1 MRSPVALAALAL
13 SGTANLA
20 AAGACRPRNSASTLA
35 STVIPTSTATGSE
48 PTQTGALPKVRNLA
62 SNGNMAEID
71 PEDPTT
77 FPDWDVEGDAK
88 IVGGQGRQEAGSNE
102 RGAAAMSASNTG
114 SGKRDMGISV
124 SISQTIASL
133 DLTTPYT
140 IRFYYLVVTSPQAI
154 NLCELTAYLGGTVFH
169 QSWVFSQGTAISWN
183 EVLKSVQ
190 PAQVN
195 APLSIGMNCLLGGGA
210 TILVDS
216 VFISNLVTPQTIND
230 FAVDFGNS
238 GTGENP
244 PLTPPAVG
252 PTSAVP
258 GESTSFP
265 ASGEQETST
274 WFTSGEEETPTPTW
288 FTTGPGEEETSVFTS
303 GSAEQQTSWFTSG
316 FEEGSTWA
324 TSAPE
329 ETSTWYS
336 SGAEEH
342 STWYT
347 SGAEEHSTWYTSGSG
362 EQEASTWYTSG
373 AEEHSTR
380 YTSGVEEPSTWYT
393 TTPEQQQ
400 TSEPESQFTTA
411 WTEPG
416 TQSSSTLPDT
426 TSSAPPTFCSKA
438 LNGGCWWKRPWSG
451 EDMVNCASRGSWPG
465 PDGQGWEV
473 TERPDN
479 WPQPWSQLWCL
490 GWCSLTPGCKSV
502 AYMPDTRTCRF
513 SKFEVQDASF
523 VHGPNPNVD
532 TPGVFYWHDL
542 SCFNCP
548 CNEEDEVTSVP
559 EIPSTAVTAEPES
572 TQAEPETTTQ
582 PEPETTSQA
591 EPTSEPTTGAFTLPP
606 ASTCPKALKDG
617 CKWTNQEIG
626 HAFCAYRGT
635 WPADD
640 AAGWAVSP
648 PEDYPIAWT
657 QMWCVAW
664 CSLDPRCKSAAWMD
678 DRSCRFSTHE
688 VQDADFIMAADPN
701 QDNPEEG
708 IYYWHDL
715 SCMTCACH
723 DDPTTTTFV
732 TTTTQASLPGGGEEE
747 TWIWLTPTPEPPVE
761 EQACE
766 WDWGQG
772 ICYRPFEKEQGP
784 CGGSLKI
791 VNPAQYTKLPYDWV
805 PQVSEPVHC
814 AILCHTNPD
823 CGAWG
828 FEWSMNMNCV
838 LSLNKRSVDDLE
850 VVSSGAEWR
859 WYDRD
864 CWVCKDCVTSWDWTW
879 GSQPST
885 ALPSETYTT
894 TYPTTTEEPVYT
906 TTTAQPAETTCPTL
920 DEPIKLCQRTGH
932 TGNCEGKVDWVNP
945 TNYYKASMD
954 RFPEQEDAV
963 DALTCAAIC
972 KANPDCRAFGWYPEI
987 ECVIAV
993 DQKTMDDLEWGV
1005 RSPQWYLWFNLD
1017 CFECDETCVDGQYR
1031 WTLEAAEETH
1041 PAVNPTVFR
1050 V

>member
-1 MRSPVALAALAL
+1 MRSLVALAALAL
-13 SGTANLA
+13 SGTVNLA
-20 AAGACRPRNSASTLA
+20 AASVCRPKNPTSTLASTLA
-35 STVIPTSTATGSE
+35 STSTATGSE

-62 SNGNMAEID
+62 SNGNMGEID
-71 PEDPTT
+71 PDDPEA
-77 FPDWDVEGDAK
+77 FPDWDVEGDGK
-88 IVGGQGRQEAGSNE
+88 IVGGQGRPEPGSNE

-124 SISQTIASL
+124 SISQTIANL

-154 NLCELTAYLGGTVFH
+154 NLCELTAYLGGSVFH

-195 APLSIGMNCLLGGGA
+195 APLRIGMNCLLGGGA

-216 VFISNLVTPQTIND
+216 VFISNLVTPETIND
-230 FAVDFGNS
+230 FVIDFGNS

-265 ASGEQETST
+265 ASEEQGTST
-274 WFTSGEEETPTPTW
+274 WFTSGEEETATPTW
-288 FTTGPGEEETSVFTS
+288 FTTGPGEQETSLFTS
-303 GSAEQQTSWFTSG
+303 GPAEQETSWFTSD
-316 FEEGSTWA
+316 FEEASTRA

-329 ETSTWYS
+329 ETSTWYTTG
-336 SGAEEH
+336 SGEQEHSTWYTSGVEEH

-347 SGAEEHSTWYTSGSG
+347 SG
-362 EQEASTWYTSG
+362 
-373 AEEHSTR
+373 
-380 YTSGVEEPSTWYT
+380 VEEASTWYT

-416 TQSSSTLPDT
+416 TQSSSVLPDT

-559 EIPSTAVTAEPES
+559 EVASTAVTLEPET
-572 TQAEPETTTQ
+572 TQIEPETTTQ
-582 PEPETTSQA
+582 AELETTTQA
-591 EPTSEPTTGAFTLPP
+591 QPTSEPTDTFKLPLLPP
-606 ASTCPKALKDG
+606 ALRLSRMVASGPTRRSAMPSAPTEALG
-617 CKWTNQEIG
+617 QLMT
-626 HAFCAYRGT
+626 
-635 WPADD
+635 
-640 AAGWAVSP
+640 
-648 PEDYPIAWT
+648 
-657 QMWCVAW
+657 
-664 CSLDPRCKSAAWMD
+664 LLSAAWMD

-701 QDNPEEG
+701 VDNPEEG

-732 TTTTQASLPGGGEEE
+732 TTTTQASLPGGEEE

-772 ICYRPFEKEQGP
+772 ICYRPFEKEQGL

-791 VNPAQYTKLPYDWV
+791 VNPRA
-805 PQVSEPVHC
+805 VHQ
-814 AILCHTNPD
+814 A
-823 CGAWG
+823 
-828 FEWSMNMNCV
+828 
-838 LSLNKRSVDDLE
+838 
-850 VVSSGAEWR
+850 
-859 WYDRD
+859 
-864 CWVCKDCVTSWDWTW
+864 
-879 GSQPST
+879 
-885 ALPSETYTT
+885 AL
-894 TYPTTTEEPVYT
+894 
-906 TTTAQPAETTCPTL
+906 
-920 DEPIKLCQRTGH
+920 
-932 TGNCEGKVDWVNP
+932 
-945 TNYYKASMD
+945 
-954 RFPEQEDAV
+954 
-963 DALTCAAIC
+963 
-972 KANPDCRAFGWYPEI
+972 
-987 ECVIAV
+987 
-993 DQKTMDDLEWGV
+993 
-1005 RSPQWYLWFNLD
+1005 
-1017 CFECDETCVDGQYR
+1017 
-1031 WTLEAAEETH
+1031 
-1041 PAVNPTVFR
+1041 
-1050 V
+1050 

>member
-1 MRSPVALAALAL
+1 MRSLVALAALAL

-20 AAGACRPRNSASTLA
+20 AASVCRPKNPTSTLA
-35 STVIPTSTATGSE
+35 SNLASTSTATGSE

-62 SNGNMAEID
+62 SNGNMGEID
-71 PEDPTT
+71 PDDPTA
-77 FPDWDVEGDAK
+77 FPDWDVEGECK
-88 IVGGQGRQEAGSNE
+88 IVGGQGRPEPGSNE

-124 SISQTIASL
+124 SISQTIANL

-154 NLCELTAYLGGTVFH
+154 NLCELTAYLGGAVFH

-195 APLSIGMNCLLGGGA
+195 APLRIGMNCLLGGGA

-216 VFISNLVTPQTIND
+216 VFISNLVTPETIND
-230 FAVDFGNS
+230 FVIDFGNS

-244 PLTPPAVG
+244 PLTPPA
-252 PTSAVP
+252 
-258 GESTSFP
+258 
-265 ASGEQETST
+265 
-274 WFTSGEEETPTPTW
+274 
-288 FTTGPGEEETSVFTS
+288 
-303 GSAEQQTSWFTSG
+303 
-316 FEEGSTWA
+316 
-324 TSAPE
+324 
-329 ETSTWYS
+329 
-336 SGAEEH
+336 
-342 STWYT
+342 
-347 SGAEEHSTWYTSGSG
+347 
-362 EQEASTWYTSG
+362 
-373 AEEHSTR
+373 
-380 YTSGVEEPSTWYT
+380 
-393 TTPEQQQ
+393 
-400 TSEPESQFTTA
+400 PESQFTTA

-473 TERPDN
+473 TEYPDN
-479 WPQPWSQLWCL
+479 WPTPWSQLWCL

-502 AYMPDTRTCRF
+502 AYMPDSRTCRF
-513 SKFEVQDASF
+513 SKFEVQDSTF

-548 CNEEDEVTSVP
+548 CNDEDEVTSVP
-559 EIPSTAVTAEPES
+559 EIPSTA
-572 TQAEPETTTQ
+572 TTT
-582 PEPETTSQA
+582 QA
-591 EPTSEPTTGAFTLPP
+591 EPTSEPTNNFKLPP

-688 VQDADFIMAADPN
+688 VQDADFIMAVNPN
-701 QDNPEEG
+701 EDNPEEG

-723 DDPTTTTFV
+723 DDPTTTTLV
-732 TTTTQASLPGGGEEE
+732 TTTTQPSLPGGQEE
-747 TWIWLTPTPEPPVE
+747 T
-761 EQACE
+761 
-766 WDWGQG
+766 
-772 ICYRPFEKEQGP
+772 
-784 CGGSLKI
+784 
-791 VNPAQYTKLPYDWV
+791 
-805 PQVSEPVHC
+805 
-814 AILCHTNPD
+814 
-823 CGAWG
+823 
-828 FEWSMNMNCV
+828 
-838 LSLNKRSVDDLE
+838 
-850 VVSSGAEWR
+850 
-859 WYDRD
+859 
-864 CWVCKDCVTSWDWTW
+864 
-879 GSQPST
+879 
-885 ALPSETYTT
+885 
-894 TYPTTTEEPVYT
+894 
-906 TTTAQPAETTCPTL
+906 
-920 DEPIKLCQRTGH
+920 
-932 TGNCEGKVDWVNP
+932 
-945 TNYYKASMD
+945 
-954 RFPEQEDAV
+954 
-963 DALTCAAIC
+963 
-972 KANPDCRAFGWYPEI
+972 
-987 ECVIAV
+987 
-993 DQKTMDDLEWGV
+993 
-1005 RSPQWYLWFNLD
+1005 
-1017 CFECDETCVDGQYR
+1017 
-1031 WTLEAAEETH
+1031 
-1041 PAVNPTVFR
+1041 
-1050 V
+1050 

>member
-1 MRSPVALAALAL
+1 MRSLVAWAALAL
-13 SGTANLA
+13 SGTVNLA
-20 AAGACRPRNSASTLA
+20 AAGSGPCRPRNSASTLA
-35 STVIPTSTATGSE
+35 STSTATGSE

-62 SNGNMAEID
+62 SNGNLGEID
-71 PEDPTT
+71 PRDPTA
-77 FPDWDVEGDAK
+77 FPDWDVEGEAK
-88 IVGGQGRQEAGSNE
+88 IVGGQGRQEPGSNE

-114 SGKRDMGISV
+114 SGKRAMGVSV
-124 SISQTIASL
+124 SISQTIANL
-133 DLTTPYT
+133 DPTTPYT
-140 IRFYYLVVTSPQAI
+140 VRFYYLVVTSPQAI
-154 NLCELTAYLGGTVFH
+154 NLCKLTAYLGGAVFH
-169 QSWVFSQGTAISWN
+169 QSWVFSTGTSMQWN
-183 EVLKSVQ
+183 EVLKSVR
-190 PAQVN
+190 PEQVN
-195 APLSIGMNCLLGGGA
+195 SPLRIGMNCVLGGGA

-216 VFISNLVTPQTIND
+216 IFISNLVSPQNIND
-230 FAVDFGNS
+230 FAIDFGNS
-238 GTGENP
+238 GTGDNP
-244 PLTPPAVG
+244 PLTPPVVG
-252 PTSAVP
+252 PTSSVP

-265 ASGEQETST
+265 ATEGQEAST
-274 WFTSGEEETPTPTW
+274 WFTSGEQETATPTW
-288 FTTGPGEEETSVFTS
+288 FTTSPGEQE
-303 GSAEQQTSWFTSG
+303 TSWFTSG
-316 FEEGSTWA
+316 SEEASTWA
-324 TSAPE
+324 TGGPE
-329 ETSTWYS
+329 KPSTGYS
-336 SGAEEH
+336 SGVEEH

-347 SGAEEHSTWYTSGSG
+347 SGVEEHSTWYT
-362 EQEASTWYTSG
+362 
-373 AEEHSTR
+373 
-380 YTSGVEEPSTWYT
+380 
-393 TTPEQQQ
+393 TTPKQQQ

-411 WTEPG
+411 WTEAG
-416 TQSSSTLPDT
+416 AQSSSTLPDT

-465 PDGQGWEV
+465 PEGQGWEV
-473 TERPDN
+473 TTYPDD
-479 WPQPWSQLWCL
+479 WPQPLSQLWCL
-490 GWCSLTPGCKSV
+490 GWCSVSPGCKSV

-523 VHGPNPNVD
+523 VHGPDPHVD
-532 TPGVFYWHDL
+532 TPGVYYWHDL

-548 CNEEDEVTSVP
+548 CNEEVEVTSVP
-559 EIPSTAVTAEPES
+559 EIPSTAVAPEPATT
-572 TQAEPETTTQ
+572 TQAEPETATE
-582 PEPETTSQA
+582 PEPTQ
-591 EPTSEPTTGAFTLPP
+591 EPTGALTLPP
-606 ASTCPKALKDG
+606 ASTCPKALNEG
-617 CKWTNQEIG
+617 CKWANPRIG

-648 PEDYPIAWT
+648 PKDYPTAWS

-664 CSLDPRCKSAAWMD
+664 CSLYPGCKSAAWIMS

-688 VQDADFIMAADPN
+688 VQDADFIHAANPN
-701 QDNPEEG
+701 RDSPEEG

-723 DDPTTTTFV
+723 DEPSTTTFIRS
-732 TTTTQASLPGGGEEE
+732 TTTQASLPGGEEE
-747 TWIWLTPTPEPPVE
+747 TWIWLTPTPEPTIQ

-772 ICYRPFEKEQGP
+772 ICHRPFEKEQGP
-784 CGGSLKI
+784 CGGSLKV

-838 LSLNKRSVDDLE
+838 LSLNKRRVDDLE
-850 VVSSGAEWR
+850 VVSSGDEWR

-885 ALPSETYTT
+885 ALPSEAYTT
-894 TYPTTTEEPVYT
+894 AYPTTTEDAVHA
-906 TTTAQPAETTCPTL
+906 TTTAEPTETTCPTL

-945 TNYYKASMD
+945 ANYRKASMD
-954 RFPEQEDAV
+954 RFPEQKKAV

-972 KANPDCRAFGWYPEI
+972 KANPDCRAFGWYPDI

-993 DQKTMDDLEWGV
+993 NQMTMDSLEWGV
-1005 RSPQWYLWFNLD
+1005 RSPQWYMWFNLD
-1017 CFECDETCVDGQYR
+1017 CFKCDETCVDGQYG
-1031 WTLEAAEETH
+1031 WSFDAETTPLKRE
-1041 PAVNPTVFR
+1041 VFQ